1 MDDINWGSICIEP
14 EVKSWL
20 DSLSE
25 REFGRVGFY
34 LDLLASRGPLLS
46 EPHTKQLAGKL
57 RELRFF
63 LGPRAMRITY
73 WIAPERNIVLLTVFA
88 KSKRRDAAQ
97 VMRARR
103 ALWDCQE
110 NHVHGGR
117 D

>member
-1 MDDINWGSICIEP
+1 MES
-14 EVKSWL
+14 EVASWL

-25 REFGRVGFY
+25 REFGRVWFY

-103 ALWDCQE
+103 ALWDCRE
-110 NHVHGGR
+110 NHVHGQGN
-117 D
+117 